1 MSLVVYTNIN
11 KRGKIFF
18 KIYWI
23 IRYVVLKIQI
33 TIIFIVIYN
42 IMFSNI
48 DVQLNNKEIGGRIVI
63 SN

>member
-11 KRGKIFF
+11 KRGKILF

-33 TIIFIVIYN
+33 TIILLVIHN
-42 IMFSNI
+42 IMFSDT
-48 DVQLNNKEIGGRIVI
+48 DVQLNN
-63 SN
+63 N

>member
-23 IRYVVLKIQI
+23 IRCVVLKIQMI
-33 TIIFIVIYN
+33 IIFIVIYN
-42 IMFSNI
+42 IMFSDI
-48 DVQLNNKEIGGRIVI
+48 DVQLNSKKIGGRIVI
-63 SN
+63 NN

>member
-42 IMFSNI
+42 IMFSDI

-63 SN
+63 NN